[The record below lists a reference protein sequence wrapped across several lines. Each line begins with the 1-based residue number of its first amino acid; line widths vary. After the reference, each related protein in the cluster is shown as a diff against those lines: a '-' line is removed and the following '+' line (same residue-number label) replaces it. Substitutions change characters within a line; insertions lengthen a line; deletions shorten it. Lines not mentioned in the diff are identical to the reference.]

1 MALNFPA
8 DPTSGDTYT
17 EANTTWQYDGVA
29 WNVAPGTGTNF
40 PNSFGTAIVNG
51 VSLDATASGD
61 SLRINSGTNVTIT
74 SDTDTNTLTIN
85 STGIS
90 AGGDAIVETSFFVAA
105 DDSTQKLF
113 TSGETLKFVGGT
125 GINTSSDDE
134 GNITIDAVANSNTF
148 SELTDVNLAN
158 LSIDKVYEPAIA
170 MLRVD
175 NNGTSSYTFPSHYAG
190 ANPTIYAIS
199 GTTIAFDLTLI
210 PGHPFEIQ
218 DNTLTAIDSNLV
230 HVAAD
235 GTVSTNADAQGKTS
249 GVLYWRIPENA
260 NSTFVY
266 QCQSHASMFGSIT
279 VKDISNL

>member
-8 DPTSGDTYT
+8 DPTNGDTYT

-29 WNVAPGTGTNF
+29 WNVAPNTGSSF
-40 PNSFGTAIVNG
+40 PNSFGTAIING
-51 VSLDATASGD
+51 INLDATASGD
-61 SLRINSGTNVTIT
+61 ALRINSGTNVTIT
-74 SDTDTNTLTIN
+74 TNTDTNTFTIN
-85 STGIS
+85 STGIN
-90 AGGDAIVETSFFVAA
+90 AGDNAVVETSFFVAA

-125 GINTSSDDE
+125 GITTSSDEE
-134 GNITIDAVANSNTF
+134 GNITIDATATSDSF
-148 SELTDVNLAN
+148 SGLTDAITAS
-158 LSIDKVYEPAIA
+158 LSVDKIYEPAIA

-175 NNGTSSYTFPSHYAG
+175 NNGTSSYTFPSHYSG
-190 ANPTIYAIS
+190 SNPTIYAIS
-199 GTTIAFDLTLI
+199 GTTLAFDLSLI

-218 DNTLTAIDSNLV
+218 DNTLTALTSNLV
-230 HVAAD
+230 HVAPD
-235 GTVSTNADAQGKTS
+235 GTVSTDSAAQGKSS